1 MPRLTSGVIIFAIGT
16 LAALALPRSASAQL
30 HAAAVASGLSQ
41 PVAFVQD
48 PADADVQ
55 VIVEQGGRVRVLKR
69 GVLQTVDLIDLSNDI
84 AFGGEQGLLGLAF
97 APDFAQSGRV
107 FLSFTNRA
115 GNSVIAR
122 FTRASSDPL
131 RLDPASRFD
140 LQWSTGERFI
150 RQPFTNH
157 NGGNIIFGPD
167 GYLYVGFGDGGS
179 GDDPGARAQN
189 PQELLGKMLRL
200 DVSVDDDDPEG
211 FDVPASNPFAHSDG
225 VRPEIWDVGM
235 RNPWRW
241 SFDTGRGGTGAL
253 VIGDVGQS
261 AWEEVDYEP
270 GGRGGR
276 NYGWRNR
283 EGAHDHIVSRPLFSA
298 PLHDPI
304 WEYSHAEG
312 QCITGGYVYR
322 GRALGDDYAGRY
334 FFADFTS
341 NRVWSVALTVDPR
354 TGEATAGSIVEHTPE
369 LGSAATSISSFG
381 VDSAGELYLVSY
393 SGTVYRLEGDTPAAP
408 VRGRHRTGPSEGTAH
423 PRP

>member
-16 LAALALPRSASAQL
+16 LAALALPHSASAQL

-157 NGGNIIFGPD
+157 NGGNITFGPD

-179 GDDPGARAQN
+179 GDDPGAR
-189 PQELLGKMLRL
+189 PPR
-200 DVSVDDDDPEG
+200 
-211 FDVPASNPFAHSDG
+211 G
-225 VRPEIWDVGM
+225 VGAPPRQGARP
-235 RNPWRW
+235 
-241 SFDTGRGGTGAL
+241 
-253 VIGDVGQS
+253 
-261 AWEEVDYEP
+261 
-270 GGRGGR
+270 
-276 NYGWRNR
+276 
-283 EGAHDHIVSRPLFSA
+283 RPR
-298 PLHDPI
+298 D
-304 WEYSHAEG
+304 
-312 QCITGGYVYR
+312 
-322 GRALGDDYAGRY
+322 
-334 FFADFTS
+334 
-341 NRVWSVALTVDPR
+341 VDPR
-354 TGEATAGSIVEHTPE
+354 TAGVARRRRAAGV
-369 LGSAATSISSFG
+369 GSVHRHG
-381 VDSAGELYLVSY
+381 RRPPCAGARRRRRRA
-393 SGTVYRLEGDTPAAP
+393 GRRAAP
-408 VRGRHRTGPSEGTAH
+408 VGRLGARTQPRPDRVGAPAGAVGHRACSRRRGRARRRRRSRIGQGTAR
-423 PRP
+423 PRTAAVEQGPLRHGARARRARSGSRTRSRRPARAPARRSADRRRRSPACP

>member
-1 MPRLTSGVIIFAIGT
+1 MSRLAPGRLSCVLAGVA
-16 LAALALPRSASAQL
+16 LLALPRPARADL
-30 HAAAVASGLSQ
+30 HAVAVATGLNR

-55 VIVEQGGRVRVLKR
+55 AVVEQGGRVRVLKR
-69 GVLQTVDLIDLSNDI
+69 GVLQPVDLIDLSSDI
-84 AFGGEQGLLGLAF
+84 AAGGEQGLLGLAF
-97 APDFAQSGRV
+97 APDFAASGRV

-122 FTRASSDPL
+122 FTRASTDPL

-140 LQWSTGERFI
+140 LLWSTGERVI

-157 NGGNIIFGPD
+157 NGGNIVFGPD

-179 GDDPGARAQN
+179 GDDPGGRAQN
-189 PQELLGKMLRL
+189 PVELLGKMLRL
-200 DVSVDDDDPEG
+200 DVSVGDDDPEG
-211 FDVPASNPFAHSDG
+211 FDVPASNPFARTAG
-225 VRPEIWDVGM
+225 ARPEIWDVGL

-241 SFDTGRGGTGAL
+241 SFDMGRGGTNAL
-253 VIGDVGQS
+253 VIGDVGQGT
-261 AWEEVDYEP
+261 WEEVDYEP
-270 GGRGGR
+270 AGRGGR

-283 EGAHDHIVSRPLFSA
+283 EGAHDHIQTRPLFPA

-341 NRVWSVALTVDPR
+341 NRVWSVALAIDPR
-354 TGEATAGSIVEHTPE
+354 TGEATAGSLVEHTPE

-393 SGTVYRLEGDTPAAP
+393 SGTIYRLEGDTPVAP